1 MTTKDRLILLYFIAL
16 ILSPFKSISQEPYLN
31 KNTFNI
37 LSWNIQMLPDFYAPF
52 SSYLRKKQTKRLPEI
67 ISYIKKSDFD
77 IIVLQEV
84 FDVQMKKKLAK
95 QLEKYYPYIQP
106 PIKKGFGIKLS
117 NGIMILSKYPIEYE
131 HHIRFVD
138 TEGNDKMAQKGCVL
152 ITASIRDKEWLIA
165 GTHLN
170 STSQEIRDL
179 QYQQIKKEIISP
191 YLSDSIP
198 FILAGDLNTTKNTSS
213 YTKMMGEFKL
223 ICSDLNE
230 KRPYTYDSHNSWNQ
244 PNYNVWIDYLLHNL
258 NEEKILQHYI
268 IRPTMNFKNNT
279 MDLADHYGI
288 ALTIAID

>member
-1 MTTKDRLILLYFIAL
+1 
-16 ILSPFKSISQEPYLN
+16 
-31 KNTFNI
+31 
-37 LSWNIQMLPDFYAPF
+37 MLPNFYAPF

-67 ISYIKKSDFD
+67 INYINKSDFD

-95 QLEKYYPYIQP
+95 QLKKSYPYIQQ

-131 HHIRFVD
+131 HHIRFID
-138 TEGNDKMAQKGCVL
+138 SEGNDKMAQKGCVL

-170 STSQEIRDL
+170 STSQEVRDL
-179 QYQQIKKEIISP
+179 QYQQIKNEIINP
-191 YLSDSIP
+191 YIIDSIP
-198 FILAGDLNTTKNTSS
+198 FILAGDLNTTKNTNS
-213 YTKMMGEFKL
+213 YSNMMGEFQL

-230 KRPYTYDSHNSWNQ
+230 KRPYTYDSQNTWNQ

-258 NEEKILQHYI
+258 NEKNILQHYI
-268 IRPTMNFKNNT
+268 IRPTMNFKNT
-279 MDLADHYGI
+279 IMDLADHYGI
-288 ALTIAID
+288 ALTISID